1 MNTAAAMGGLVTE
14 PVGQL
19 DLEVQFPNL
28 AVCGRKVG
36 NGWLMD
42 AQFREVVSNAVL
54 SMWVV

>member
-1 MNTAAAMGGLVTE
+1 MGGLVTE

-19 DLEVQFPNL
+19 DLEVRFPNL